1 MTQINN
7 VNSNNIQINNNS
19 PNEVTNNT
27 KHEANSIWLEEDNN
41 EKFTAK
47 DIQSNNAEMQA
58 VAIKALK
65 GLFNKPMSSVKDYVM
80 NVLYNIQTQFQKN
93 GKMAVN
99 ETGLIGKTIEAA
111 SLNQQGESIGTINGN
126 KVIYRGNIIAED
138 TNNDGKID
146 RVIDGSNPIEVDNN
160 HDGKI
165 DEMGSGATAE
175 TDAVV
180 TDLGYGT
187 KELNGNAYDMD
198 GDGFFEAY
206 DTNKDG
212 VIDAY
217 DLDGDYELD
226 K

>member
-1 MTQINN
+1 MSQITNIN
-7 VNSNNIQINNNS
+7 GGLPIDNSTNNI
-19 PNEVTNNT
+19 EKTNIEE
-27 KHEANSIWLEEDNN
+27 KQANSIWLKEDNDN
-41 EKFTAK
+41 KFTAK
-47 DIQSNNAEMQA
+47 DLQSNNAEMQA

-65 GLFNKPMSSVKDYVM
+65 SLFNKPMEKVRSYVEA
-80 NVLYNIQTQFQKN
+80 VLYNIQTQFQKN

-99 ETGLIGKTIEAA
+99 ETGLIGKTIEEA
-111 SLNQQGESIGTINGN
+111 SLNQQGESIGTIKGN
-126 KVIYRGNIIAED
+126 KVIYRGIIAED
-138 TNNDGKID
+138 TNNDGNID

-180 TDLGYGT
+180 TDLGYGA
-187 KELNGNAYDMD
+187 KDFNGISYDMD

-206 DTNKDG
+206 DTDKDG
-212 VIDAY
+212 IIDAY